1 MPANAIIR
9 VVFGDITFPLQKEE
23 WREGEG
29 EDGKCRR
36 NAERGDVLSH
46 LFENDA

>member
-23 WREGEG
+23 WREAEG
-29 EDGKCRR
+29 GKGRR
-36 NAERGDVLSH
+36 RQMQE
-46 LFENDA
+46 EC

>member
-23 WREGEG
+23 WDGGRAKKANAGGTLKRE
-29 EDGKCRR
+29 D
-36 NAERGDVLSH
+36 ALPH
-46 LFENDA
+46 LFEN